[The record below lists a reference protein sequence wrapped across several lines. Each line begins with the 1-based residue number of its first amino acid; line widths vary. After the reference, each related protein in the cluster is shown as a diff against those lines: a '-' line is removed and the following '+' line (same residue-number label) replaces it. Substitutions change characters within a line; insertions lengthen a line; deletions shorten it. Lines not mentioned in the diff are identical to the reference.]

1 MSTIKR
7 NSSKLLFLV
16 GLVAGVL
23 VGNGGMAILGS
34 SVQSENTSR
43 ISINPY
49 GVLLDGGAE
58 LTMGG
63 FDAPVRL
70 PSNGGVPNIS
80 FGYTT
85 PNDYLPNSSMILEVL
100 WETGDT
106 ECNALFGSNFMYR
119 AGEGQA
125 QDAGSPAGGFRPV
138 GASTDNEIDDFV
150 MIVASP
156 EVAHE
161 TGMVRF
167 EIRATPGEFDSLLA
181 GDAVNLSFG
190 RLDRES
196 DDSCESDI
204 GIAGLSIVYQTE

>member
-7 NSSKLLFLV
+7 NRTKLIFFV
-16 GLVAGVL
+16 GLV
-23 VGNGGMAILGS
+23 VGILLGNSGMAIMGS
-34 SVQSENTSR
+34 AVQSENTSR

-58 LTMGG
+58 LAMGG

-70 PSNGGVPNIS
+70 PGNGGVPNIS
-80 FGYTT
+80 FGFSM
-85 PNDYLPNSSMILEVL
+85 PNDYLPNSSLTLEVL
-100 WETGDT
+100 WETSDT
-106 ECNALFGSNFMYR
+106 ACNVLFGSNFMYR

-125 QDAGSPAGGFRPV
+125 QDGGSPAGGFRPV
-138 GASTDNEIDDFV
+138 GASTDNEVDDFV
-150 MIVASP
+150 IIVATP
-156 EVAHE
+156 ENAHE

-196 DDSCESDI
+196 DDSCEGDV
-204 GIAGLSIVYQTE
+204 GIAGLSVVYQTE